1 MPPGERAV
9 GQARAG
15 VLWGDPDSLQLG
27 RDMAPFL
34 LQGPGQLLELCLL
47 LLDRGK
53 DAGGRLH
60 FRVVHG

>member
-15 VLWGDPDSLQLG
+15 VLWGDPHSFQLS

-34 LQGPGQLLELCLL
+34 LKRPGQLLKLCLL

-60 FRVVHG
+60 F